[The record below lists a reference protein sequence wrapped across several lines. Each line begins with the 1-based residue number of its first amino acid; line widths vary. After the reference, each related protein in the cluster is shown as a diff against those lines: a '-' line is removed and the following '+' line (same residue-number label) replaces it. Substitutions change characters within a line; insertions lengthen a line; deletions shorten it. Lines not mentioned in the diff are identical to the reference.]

1 MSESGVGQILQW
13 RPAVSAPE
21 LLAKPVSTALN
32 GWAATEQT
40 EVAPIDPALADTAEF
55 CRTYGVSLAES
66 ANCVI
71 VAGKREGEVRYGAC
85 LVLATTRADVNGV
98 VRRLLDVR
106 KASFAAMDEAVVLTG
121 MEYGGITPIGLPPE
135 WRVLVDSAVIDA
147 GAVVIGSGIR
157 GSKLRLPGRALLD
170 LPSAEPVSGLAK
182 PVWAPSNSTFR

>member
-1 MSESGVGQILQW
+1 MSESDIGQILQW

-21 LLAKPVSTALN
+21 LLAKPVSAALN
-32 GWAATEQT
+32 GWAATDQT

-71 VAGKREGEVRYGAC
+71 VAGKREGEVRYAAC

-106 KASFAAMDEAVVLTG
+106 KASFAVMGDAVALTG

-135 WRVLVDSAVIDA
+135 WRVLVDSAVIDS

-157 GSKLRLPGRALLD
+157 GSKVRLPGRALLD
-170 LPSAEPVSGLAK
+170 LPNAEPVLALAK
-182 PVWAPSNSTFR
+182 PI

>member
-21 LLAKPVSTALN
+21 LLAKPVSAALN

-71 VAGKREGEVRYGAC
+71 VAGKREGEVRYAAC
-85 LVLATTRADVNGV
+85 LVLATTRAD
-98 VRRLLDVR
+98 
-106 KASFAAMDEAVVLTG
+106 
-121 MEYGGITPIGLPPE
+121 
-135 WRVLVDSAVIDA
+135 
-147 GAVVIGSGIR
+147 
-157 GSKLRLPGRALLD
+157 
-170 LPSAEPVSGLAK
+170 
-182 PVWAPSNSTFR
+182 